1 MRLQNKVI
9 IVTGSTTGIGKAIAL
24 RCVAEGAKVVIHGL
38 EKDLGESV
46 LAQIESGLAVL
57 HIEDISNEGVAD
69 RLVDIAVKNFGKL
82 DAVVNNAAAV
92 LSSNI
97 ETTDIGYFEK
107 ILRINLL
114 GPYALIR
121 SALPYLSK
129 TKGCVLNIGSV
140 NAYSGEPNL
149 LAYSVSKGALMT
161 LSRNLGDTL
170 HREYGIRVNQV
181 NPGWVL
187 TEREIQRKR
196 EHGLSDDWYAAL
208 PRIYAPAGRILLPEE
223 IASAAIYWLADES
236 GPVSGQVIDIEQ
248 HPFIGRNP
256 PKDSSSIPSI
266 SDTENKSSR

>member
-46 LAQIESGLAVL
+46 ISQLGHDCAVL

-69 RLVDIAVKNFGKL
+69 RLVDIAVRNFGKL

-97 ETTDIGYFEK
+97 ETTDTAFFEK

-114 GPYALIR
+114 APFALIR
-121 SALPYLSK
+121 AALPYLSK

-149 LAYSVSKGALMT
+149 LAYSVSKGGLMT

-170 HREYGIRVNQV
+170 HREYGVRVNQI

-196 EHGLSDDWYAAL
+196 EHGLNDDWPAAL
-208 PRIYAPAGRILLPEE
+208 PPVYAPSGRILFPEE
-223 IASAAIYWLADES
+223 IAAAAIYWLADEC
-236 GPVSGQVIDIEQ
+236 GPVSGQVVDIEQ

-256 PKDSSSIPSI
+256 PKDGSTIPSTF
-266 SDTENKSSR
+266 DKKN